1 MISYPDLLNI
11 LADTKTMQLFSDI
24 SSSGHKTCNIMTK
37 FKLTRKQY
45 YSRMSDLQRADLIYR
60 KKGKYFLSTFGKI
73 VYDIQTTAQR
83 KIEYAL
89 SNVWKLKAIDSLEI
103 ADRISKK
110 EIREITNALI
120 DNLEIKEAIIK
131 EPDSLSSSSS
141 LLSPPPP
148 PPQQQQQPLP
158 SSLSS
163 SNNLIKS
170 QKVV

>member
-11 LADTKTMQLFSDI
+11 LADTKTMELFSDI
-24 SSSGHKTCNIMTK
+24 SSSGCKTHNIMTK

-45 YSRMSDLQRADLIYR
+45 YSRMSDLQMADLIYR

-73 VYDIQTTAQR
+73 VYDIQITAQR

-131 EPDSLSSSSS
+131 EPDSLLSSSS
-141 LLSPPPP
+141 LLSP
-148 PPQQQQQPLP
+148 QQQQQLP
-158 SSLSS
+158 YSLSSS
-163 SNNLIKS
+163 SNNLIKA